1 MTANQEESEFS
12 MSNEPVGPTPSNWVR
27 VGIVAAASALAGG
40 LAAAW
45 WYRKTIQTLR
55 QNGEIDSNPNFGISS
70 DEPDY
75 DI

>member
-1 MTANQEESEFS
+1 MTTNHDKSKTS
-12 MSNEPVGPTPSNWVR
+12 MSKERTGSTPSNWVK
-27 VGIVAAASALAGG
+27 VGLVAAGSAFVGG

-55 QNGEIDSNPNFGISS
+55 QNGEIGANSNFGISP
-70 DEPDY
+70 DRPDY

>member
-1 MTANQEESEFS
+1 MASNQEESEIS
-12 MSNEPVGPTPSNWVR
+12 KSNVSAGPTPSNWVR
-27 VGIVAAASALAGG
+27 VGIVAAASVFVGG

-45 WYRKTIQTLR
+45 WYRKTLQTLR

-75 DI
+75 G

>member
-1 MTANQEESEFS
+1 MKANKEESEVS
-12 MSNEPVGPTPSNWVR
+12 ISNEPATPTSSNWVR
-27 VGIVAAASALAGG
+27 VGIVAAASAFVGG

-45 WYRKTIQTLR
+45 WYRKTLQTLR

-70 DEPDY
+70 DEPGY

>member
-1 MTANQEESEFS
+1 MTANQEESEIS
-12 MSNEPVGPTPSNWVR
+12 MSNESAGPTPSNWVR
-27 VGIVAAASALAGG
+27 VGIVAAAAALAGG